1 MKGNMSGLLASVA
14 IFATATLLASAS
26 FAQDAISTTQYAS
39 HSKEWVVYDRSSCK
53 FVPAKD
59 HPEKYE
65 AKLRKAAKPLKF
77 AFIQPL
83 TTGPFMAKWTPGME
97 KAAAD
102 AGVELRLFDS
112 QYPSTTQPLVVADTV
127 VQYAPDVVLEGTEV
141 DAVLPA
147 LMKKYDGAC
156 LPVVLADLVPP
167 PNAIFFAAQ
176 QADVGRVAAEY
187 AIEVATKRGWE
198 AKEIWA
204 VSCANTEVGSSENG
218 PHARVSTFQKKVLE
232 AFPGMPTEQATL
244 LDCRQAE
251 GSLEARSKV
260 TDWLTAHP
268 GARYVIS
275 NAITDV
281 QALGM
286 YAAYKAAGLGER
298 AILIGT
304 DVDPGAMAIV
314 NGGDPTFVG
323 DVSQAPELRGL
334 YQISLALDIAE
345 GLPVPTQV
353 FSEPVVVH
361 P

>member
-1 MKGNMSGLLASVA
+1 MTKRLSTALISSAALSV
-14 IFATATLLASAS
+14 ILTAVPASAD
-26 FAQDAISTTQYAS
+26 DAIKVQPYAS
-39 HSKEWVVYDRSSCK
+39 HSDEWVTYDKSTCK
-53 FVPAKD
+53 FVPATD
-59 HPEKYE
+59 HPEVYE
-65 AKLRKAAKPLKF
+65 ARLRQAKAPLQL
-77 AFIQPL
+77 AFIQPV

-97 KAAAD
+97 EAAKL

-112 QYPSTTQPLVVADTV
+112 QYPSTTQPLVVADAV

-147 LMKKYDGAC
+147 IQAKYDAAC

-176 QADVGRVAAEY
+176 QADVGRVAADY
-187 AIEVATKRGWE
+187 AVEVAKRRGWSG
-198 AKEIWA
+198 ADIWA
-204 VSCANTEVGSSENG
+204 VSCANTEVGSSDNG
-218 PHARVSTFQKKVLE
+218 PHARVAMFQTKVRE
-232 AFPGMPTEQATL
+232 AFPDLPETQTTL

-251 GSLEARSKV
+251 GSLDARTKV

-268 GARYVIS
+268 NARYVIS

-286 YAAYKAAGLGER
+286 HAAFKAAGLGDR

-304 DVDPGAMAIV
+304 DVDPGAMQIV
-314 NGGDPTFVG
+314 NSGGPIFVG
-323 DVSQAPELRGL
+323 DVSQAPELRGV
-334 YQISLALDIAE
+334 YEISLALDIAE
-345 GLPVPTQV
+345 GLPVPREV